1 MWINKK
7 NKKENVNKVSCWILA
22 VIFAVVVFGSA
33 GLAAADEEES
43 KEIPVLRI
51 DGNVYDES
59 GANRWYTEEPKVEVC
74 LDGAAKISDKEIRD
88 EEMQGEKIPDKE
100 MQDEEIPDQEIYC
113 NMQYEITYTSGEKKA
128 ETVNFTEQEEEGN
141 WRYSFEPAVWKEGK
155 NQLRLWQESETGETE
170 WEQKAVI
177 CIDKTVPAA
186 VVFSYPAGS
195 EERGYCYQTETEMLV
210 KSQDESSGVEKI
222 IVQQEDGTKL
232 ELEGAEGSV
241 YLPLGYQGRLEAYA
255 VDYAGLESVRSSSE
269 QIICEDEKPLIA
281 VMGAG
286 KSGEWQKDLPKI
298 RLWIGERSEKY
309 TCSAGLRLAVC
320 YVNGEEI
327 NRKYYENPTESDS
340 FTVKL
345 EKADYQEKVDKS
357 LKSFR
362 QKAQIPGFRKGM
374 VPMSLVKKMY
384 GKSALAEEVN
394 KLLSETVYKYIQDNK
409 VNILGEPLPNEDK
422 QQEIDFDTMEE
433 FEFLFDIALAPEF
446 KAEVSA
452 KDKVDYYTIEVTDEM
467 VDNQVKAYTQ
477 RNGKY
482 DKVDVYEDNDMLKG
496 LLAEL
501 DEEGNTK
508 EGGIQVEGAVMMPS
522 YMKNDEQ
529 KAIFAGA
536 KVNDVLVFNPNTA
549 WDGNAAELSSLLK
562 IDKEAAPEVKSNFSF
577 QVEEITRFVP
587 GDLTQEI
594 FDQVFGEGNVKT
606 EEEFRAKV
614 KEVIAN
620 QFVADSDY
628 KFLIDARKMLTE
640 KVGKLEFPDALLKRI
655 MRLNNPDKEESFVE
669 DNYDK
674 SIEELTWHL
683 IKEQLVKAN
692 DIKVEQE
699 DITNMAKEATRAQFA
714 QYGMMSVPEEI
725 LENYSKEMLKK
736 KESIEGLVNRV
747 VESKLATALKSQVEL
762 EHKNVSAEEFNKM
775 FA

>member
-1 MWINKK
+1 
-7 NKKENVNKVSCWILA
+7 
-22 VIFAVVVFGSA
+22 
-33 GLAAADEEES
+33 
-43 KEIPVLRI
+43 
-51 DGNVYDES
+51 
-59 GANRWYTEEPKVEVC
+59 
-74 LDGAAKISDKEIRD
+74 
-88 EEMQGEKIPDKE
+88 
-100 MQDEEIPDQEIYC
+100 
-113 NMQYEITYTSGEKKA
+113 
-128 ETVNFTEQEEEGN
+128 
-141 WRYSFEPAVWKEGK
+141 
-155 NQLRLWQESETGETE
+155 
-170 WEQKAVI
+170 
-177 CIDKTVPAA
+177 
-186 VVFSYPAGS
+186 
-195 EERGYCYQTETEMLV
+195 
-210 KSQDESSGVEKI
+210 
-222 IVQQEDGTKL
+222 
-232 ELEGAEGSV
+232 
-241 YLPLGYQGRLEAYA
+241 
-255 VDYAGLESVRSSSE
+255 
-269 QIICEDEKPLIA
+269 
-281 VMGAG
+281 
-286 KSGEWQKDLPKI
+286 
-298 RLWIGERSEKY
+298 
-309 TCSAGLRLAVC
+309 
-320 YVNGEEI
+320 
-327 NRKYYENPTESDS
+327 
-340 FTVKL
+340 
-345 EKADYQEKVDKS
+345 
-357 LKSFR
+357 
-362 QKAQIPGFRKGM
+362 
-374 VPMSLVKKMY
+374 
-384 GKSALAEEVN
+384 
-394 KLLSETVYKYIQDNK
+394 
-409 VNILGEPLPNEDK
+409 
-422 QQEIDFDTMEE
+422 MEE

-699 DITNMAKEATRAQFA
+699 DITNMAKEANSAQFA